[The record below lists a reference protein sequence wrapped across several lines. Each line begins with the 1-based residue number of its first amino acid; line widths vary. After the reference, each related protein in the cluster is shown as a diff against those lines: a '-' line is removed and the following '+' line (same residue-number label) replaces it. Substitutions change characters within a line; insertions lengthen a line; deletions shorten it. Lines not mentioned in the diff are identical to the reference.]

1 MRAIRKPFEQILL
14 NAGETQ
20 DKIEDREQTL
30 LAQDKWQ
37 GFNPRTGEYVDMLV
51 EGIIDPT
58 KVTRLALENAAS
70 VAGTML
76 ITECVITSIKS
87 KDEQGAGIDPSQFM

>member
-1 MRAIRKPFEQILL
+1 L
-14 NAGETQ
+14 NAGEVSEG
-20 DKIEDREQTL
+20 IEERRQTL
-30 LAQDKWQ
+30 AKEDNKWL
-37 GFNPRTGEYVDMLV
+37 GFNPRTGEYVNML
-51 EGIIDPT
+51 ETGIIDPT

-76 ITECVITSIKS
+76 ITECVITNIKP